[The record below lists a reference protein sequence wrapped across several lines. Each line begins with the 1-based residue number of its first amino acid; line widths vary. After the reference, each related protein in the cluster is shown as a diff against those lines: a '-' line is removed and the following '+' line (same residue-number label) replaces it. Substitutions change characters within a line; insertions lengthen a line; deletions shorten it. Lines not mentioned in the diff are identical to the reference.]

1 MTGKGSLR
9 RATCNGQVEGNEKGT
24 YTHYTS
30 HERQCG
36 IVFKPRGCA
45 VSHDTISLVQPG
57 RTGGMFLGQ
66 QLYGG
71 TKSQDNFPIKL
82 RQNTTVRK
90 FEIIVAG
97 TPAMGFDN
105 PTVGLK

>member
-1 MTGKGSLR
+1 
-9 RATCNGQVEGNEKGT
+9 
-24 YTHYTS
+24 
-30 HERQCG
+30 
-36 IVFKPRGCA
+36 
-45 VSHDTISLVQPG
+45 
-57 RTGGMFLGQ
+57 MFLGQ